1 MSMVKEQIAVC
12 LDKVIEYCRWFHQHP
27 ELSGQEKETAAYIA
41 NALREM
47 GLEPQENVGGYGVV
61 ALIEGKAPGKCVGL
75 RADFD
80 ALPIEETTGLPF
92 TSENSGVMHA
102 CGHDMHAAML
112 LGAAWVL
119 NQMKDQFSGC
129 VKLVFQPSEENN
141 VASGAKAMIADGVL
155 ENPKVD
161 AMIGQHM
168 WPLSPTGTYLVRDG
182 AMMASSDRFYIK
194 VFGKKSH
201 GSAPENGI
209 DAVVIAAQVITA
221 LQTIVSRNVC
231 PTDSAV
237 ITIGEI
243 RGGIRYNVIPD
254 EVVMVGTCRNF
265 TPEMRNSMPGRIEQ
279 VVKGVTEALGGRY
292 EFEYLM
298 CYSPTVNDS
307 KMFKLVREAVEE
319 SMPGTLIVPE
329 KAAMTGEDFSFF
341 CEQVP
346 SCYCWLG
353 CQEEGKEF
361 YPLHHGSFSPDE
373 KSIPIGIEAM
383 VESALKFLASER

>member
-1 MSMVKEQIAVC
+1 MSMVNEQIAVC
-12 LDKVIEYCRWFHQHP
+12 LDKVIEYRRWFHQHP

-41 NALREM
+41 NSLREM

-92 TSENSGVMHA
+92 ASENPGVMHA

-112 LGAAWVL
+112 LGAARVL

-168 WPLSPTGTYLVRDG
+168 WPLSPTGTYLVRNG
-182 AMMASSDRFYIK
+182 AMMASSDRFYITIH
-194 VFGKKSH
+194 GKKSH
-201 GSAPENGI
+201 GSAPENGV
-209 DAVVIAAQVITA
+209 DAVVIASQVITA
-221 LQTIVSRNVC
+221 LQTIVSRNVS
-231 PTDSAV
+231 PNDSAV
-237 ITIGEI
+237 ITIGEV

-254 EVVMVGTCRNF
+254 KVEMIGTCRNF
-265 TPEMRNSMPGRIEQ
+265 SPEMRNSMPERIEKI
-279 VVKGVTEALGGRY
+279 VKGVTECMGGSY
-292 EFEYLM
+292 DFEYLM
-298 CYSPTVNDS
+298 CYSPTVNDPA
-307 KMFKLVREAVEE
+307 MFQVVREAVEE

-373 KSIPIGIEAM
+373 RSIPIGIEAM
-383 VESALKFLASER
+383 VSAALKFLNE